1 LAILIPAMECISL
14 EVGVQAIGMPSIRR
28 WVFTTACFIL
38 FTIFF
43 VATGLYLSSPQV
55 QLTLLDEL
63 RPPLDAMLSR
73 MMAQR
78 QWQDNALREYRARRR
93 FHASNPRFNMDS
105 TMDVLTAF
113 QWPHSLQS
121 TILKHEGS
129 DFIRDHVFEKILEAE
144 TDLAENDQA
153 DIIPKNYDFTIV
165 DKEDCLGRP
174 CWRLNIKP
182 KRKDKFLIDGDIW
195 VDAADYAVSRV
206 HGSPSKHVS
215 IWVSKV
221 EIDRRLCRIDGVW
234 LADRIES
241 SSNIRL
247 AGNVGLEI
255 EYIYENVKVLSAGT
269 ARSFPRPGN

>member
-1 LAILIPAMECISL
+1 
-14 EVGVQAIGMPSIRR
+14 MPSIRR
-28 WVFTTACFIL
+28 CVFTTACLIL
-38 FTIFF
+38 AIFF
-43 VATGLYLSSPQV
+43 ASTALYLSSPQV

-63 RPPLDAMLSR
+63 RPSLNDILSR
-73 MMAQR
+73 MTAQR
-78 QWQDNALREYRARRR
+78 QWQDNALREYHARRR
-93 FHASNPRFNMDS
+93 FHASNDRFNMDS
-105 TMDVLTAF
+105 TMDVLTVF

-206 HGSPSKHVS
+206 HGSPSKRVS

-234 LADRIES
+234 LTDRIES